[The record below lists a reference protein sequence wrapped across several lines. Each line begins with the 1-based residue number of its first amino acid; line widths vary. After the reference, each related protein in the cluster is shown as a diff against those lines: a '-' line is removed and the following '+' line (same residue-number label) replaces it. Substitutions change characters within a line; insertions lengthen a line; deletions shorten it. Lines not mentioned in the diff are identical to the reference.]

1 MNKAFIR
8 RLGRGAL
15 GERALGG
22 GALKEGLARGLRG
35 SVKVKMGALFG
46 ALK

>member
-22 GALKEGLARGLRG
+22 GALKEDWPGTARVR
-35 SVKVKMGALFG
+35 
-46 ALK
+46 